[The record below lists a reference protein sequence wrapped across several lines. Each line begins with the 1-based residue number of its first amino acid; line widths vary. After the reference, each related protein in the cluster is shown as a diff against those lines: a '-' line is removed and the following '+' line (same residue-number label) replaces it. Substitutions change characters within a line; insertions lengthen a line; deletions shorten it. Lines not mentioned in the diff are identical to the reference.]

1 MASQG
6 TSWLL
11 PLALL
16 LGAAVALGSI
26 QFRMLPPRVD
36 AEIGRRLDLRCEV
49 MTASGAQSCSWLYQ
63 PPGVVVRPTFLMY
76 ISTHRTKLAEKL
88 DPQQFTGTKSRDSY
102 TLTLN
107 SFREEDQGYYFCTV
121 VVNSEISFSPLVP
134 VFLPVEPS
142 PTPAPRLPTPA
153 PPTTLLPKSVRP
165 EICRPATGG
174 AADTRWLD
182 FACDIYIW
190 APLAGTCAVLLLSLV
205 ITVICHHRKRR
216 RVCKCPRP
224 VIRAGGK
231 PGLSERSV

>member
-1 MASQG
+1 MASQE

-26 QFRMLPPRVD
+26 QFRMQPPRVD

-63 PPGVVVRPTFLMY
+63 PPGVAARPTFLMY

-88 DPQQFTGTKSRDSY
+88 DPQQFTGKKSRDSY

-107 SFREEDQGYYFCTV
+107 SFREENQGYYFCTV

-134 VFLPVEPS
+134 VFLPAEPS
-142 PTPAPRLPTPA
+142 PTPAPRLPTLVPS
-153 PPTTLLPKSVRP
+153 TTPLSRSTSP
-165 EICRPATGG
+165 ETCRPATGG